1 MTWLII
7 FLVVALVI
15 GPILYLLPNERD
27 KRLTAIRA
35 VARAQ
40 GLSIQITS
48 VAKLDP
54 SAAERVSAGGKTLQP
69 KTSCAGYKL
78 PIGQKLSVTG
88 EFMLIKLPPSPSVV
102 VNEVLPGVA
111 LSVDSDK
118 RLWAQYN
125 AGGGASKL
133 IEDAF
138 RRLPADTLAIAVE
151 SRNVVCFWQEKA
163 KADGGQVEI
172 IRAVLGDLRD
182 DLQARFGTS

>member
-7 FLVVALVI
+7 FLVVALI
-15 GPILYLLPNERD
+15 AGPILYLLPNERD
-27 KRLTAIRA
+27 TRLTALRA

-54 SAAERVSAGGKTLQP
+54 SAAERVSAGGKRLQP
-69 KTSCAGYKL
+69 KTACAGYKL
-78 PIGQKLSVTG
+78 PIGRQMSISG

-102 VNEVLPGVA
+102 VDEVLPGVG
-111 LSVDSDK
+111 LSLESDK
-118 RLWAQYN
+118 RLWARYS
-125 AGGGASKL
+125 AGGNAAEL
-133 IEDAF
+133 IQDAF
-138 RRLPADTLAIAVE
+138 RRLPADTLAIALE

-163 KADGGQVEI
+163 KADEGQVEV

-182 DLQARFGTS
+182 DLQARFGTV